1 MSCVCVRVCV
11 YNVCRVCVC
20 MCVVYIYILCRVC
33 VRVCCVYIYIHIYCV
48 VCVCACVLC
57 IHIYCVVCVCA
68 CVCRAQGTL
77 KEEGLAEAE
86 EGVGEGR
93 RQEKQTKIR
102 RDLVGGARK
111 KEGSVSLLH
120 FSNTQGGAGTRNGG
134 PDATPWPC
142 PSPR

>member
-1 MSCVCVRVCV
+1 
-11 YNVCRVCVC
+11 
-20 MCVVYIYILCRVC
+20 MCVH
-33 VRVCCVYIYIHIYCV
+33 VCCVYIYTVSCVCVCV
-48 VCVCACVLC
+48 VCIYIYTYILCRVHVCVCVY
-57 IHIYCVVCVCA
+57 IMCVVCVCA

-77 KEEGLAEAE
+77 KEEGFAEAE

-111 KEGSVSLLH
+111 REGSVSLLH

>member
-1 MSCVCVRVCV
+1 VRVCVYIYILCRVCVRVCV

-33 VRVCCVYIYIHIYCV
+33 ACVLCVYIYIYT
-48 VCVCACVLC
+48 
-57 IHIYCVVCVCA
+57 HIYCVVCVCA

-77 KEEGLAEAE
+77 KEEGFAEAE

-111 KEGSVSLLH
+111 REGSVSLLH